1 MKDKIIGFLLT
12 MAFIAFI
19 LAIFLRMGYNAGMC
33 KAIENMHIRQQ
44 GDFII
49 CEVDGIEWKTI
60 LELEER

>member
-1 MKDKIIGFLLT
+1 MKEKIMDCVLTCTVIMLLIVI
-12 MAFIAFI
+12 FI
-19 LAIFLRMGYNAGMC
+19 RMGYNAGMC

-60 LELEER
+60 LEIE